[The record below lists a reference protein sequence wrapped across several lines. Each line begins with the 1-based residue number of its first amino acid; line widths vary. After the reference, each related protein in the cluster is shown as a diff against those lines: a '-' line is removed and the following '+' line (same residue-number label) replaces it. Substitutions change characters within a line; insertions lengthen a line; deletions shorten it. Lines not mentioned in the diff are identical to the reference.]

1 MAMFVVLVLLV
12 NMAAIVLVNMAA
24 IVLVVMPVI
33 VLVILV
39 FITSE
44 NFTHKPPWPATQ

>member
-1 MAMFVVLVLLV
+1 MTIFVVLVLH
-12 NMAAIVLVNMAA
+12 VNMAA

-33 VLVILV
+33 VLVPVLVILV

-44 NFTHKPPWPATQ
+44 NFTHKPPWAATQ

>member
-1 MAMFVVLVLLV
+1 MFVVLVLH
-12 NMAAIVLVNMAA
+12 VNMAA

-33 VLVILV
+33 VLVPVLVILV